1 MTDTE
6 FMITKVQLF
15 LDDSL
20 RRAPWKGNSNRY
32 AGHCYVASEALFHLL
47 PGMKPQF
54 IRHGG
59 QPHWFLLDPE
69 GNVVDATAS
78 QFGTP
83 VPYENAKGKGF
94 LTKEPSRR
102 ARTLMER
109 VSTYCVRKDYSNDI

>member
-20 RRAPWKGNSNRY
+20 RRAPWKGNSNRF

-47 PGMKPQF
+47 PRMKPQI
-54 IRHGG
+54 IRHRG
-59 QPHWFLLDPE
+59 QPHRFLLDPD
-69 GNVVDATAS
+69 GNGVDATAR

-94 LTKEPSRR
+94 LTKEPSKR
-102 ARTLMER
+102 ARILMSR
-109 VSTYCVRKDYSNDI
+109 VSDYCVREDYSA